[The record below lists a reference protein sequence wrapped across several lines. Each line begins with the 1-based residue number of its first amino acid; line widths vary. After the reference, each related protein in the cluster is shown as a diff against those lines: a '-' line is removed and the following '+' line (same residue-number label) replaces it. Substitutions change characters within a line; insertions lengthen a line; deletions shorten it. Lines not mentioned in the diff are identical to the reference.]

1 LKAVD
6 HRGEDV
12 TAHISEKDRLYP
24 KEFRLLPFKGYAEKH
39 SLTLDLGKLE
49 QDGHYVLLLHGWV
62 DYADSSANL
71 AASQAGVVLV
81 PPYLE
86 VGNENG
92 DFTVALPQMG
102 FPAGLPK
109 TMLVDLAG
117 LVSQERNRV
126 RITTSMR
133 IYWDRIQVANVV
145 PEAPLVVAELEAS
158 SAELRRLGYP
168 APFNPDGR
176 MPSLYTYDRI
186 LDSELWGAH
195 EGDYTRYGDVTPLL
209 TVVDD
214 RYVITHHGDEVR
226 LSFDEADLDEL
237 RPGFERT
244 FLVVADG
251 FGKDMDLS
259 SAFPETIEPLPFHGM
274 TSYPYPSGESYPHD
288 LAVRRYREE
297 YNTRR
302 VPRDKAHS
310 FPKSTT
316 RP

>member
-1 LKAVD
+1 
-6 HRGEDV
+6 
-12 TAHISEKDRLYP
+12 
-24 KEFRLLPFKGYAEKH
+24 
-39 SLTLDLGKLE
+39 
-49 QDGHYVLLLHGWV
+49 
-62 DYADSSANL
+62 
-71 AASQAGVVLV
+71 
-81 PPYLE
+81 
-86 VGNENG
+86 
-92 DFTVALPQMG
+92 
-102 FPAGLPK
+102 
-109 TMLVDLAG
+109 VDLEG
-117 LVSQERNRV
+117 LVSPEENRV

-133 IYWDRIQVANVV
+133 LYWDRIQVASVV
-145 PEAPLVVAELEAS
+145 PEASLVVKELDAS
-158 SAELRRLGYP
+158 AAELRRLGYP
-168 APFNPDGR
+168 APFNLDGR

-195 EGDYTRYGDVTPLL
+195 EGSYTRYGDVKPLL
-209 TVVDD
+209 TAVDD

-226 LSFDEADLDEL
+226 LRFDEATLEDL

-274 TSYPYPSGESYPHD
+274 KSYPYPPEEAYADDP
-288 LAVRRYREE
+288 ATRRYREE

-302 VPRDKAHS
+302 VGRDEANP